1 MLLDRSSSA
10 VAQPSPVILG
20 TGLTGVAISRALAAA
35 GITHVLVGQRPTDAP
50 RLGESLNAEG
60 SLEIA
65 RQFPDRARFFFDKHR
80 LALFFDGRAV
90 AFDSLRIAAGR
101 GWYPLFGYPS
111 SVPLLHIDRVGFD
124 NAAFAAAIGDD
135 HCVFA
140 EDRAVGLDYRPP
152 ADRID
157 SVQLA
162 SGARIASSYVFDA
175 TNHTRFVARKL
186 GVARNVIGAPRRVV
200 FAHYGRAENTGSVSP
215 PWATT
220 TALLRLDRRTDP
232 IEGLAWCIPLGG
244 YVSLGVSVDP
254 EAVAANPSLLLDW
267 LEQVYSIRG
276 IDVRGAFPTRG
287 AAVDLRYE
295 HYTHAR
301 CYGRNWLLAGPSC
314 CQIWF
319 PSGAGVATGLIAARL
334 GPDILRA
341 PAEVPAVYQAYMDRV
356 AASHSALDWT
366 VQEDPWSVPLQEL
379 QRRSQAMIAGNAT
392 RLGRYLALHGAPAE
406 LAFGEAP
413 SRLYQSDRLL
423 ANPLRID
430 TALPEAQA
438 TRLFAESGEPDPW
451 TDAPI
456 EVPVL
461 TRPDKLDG
469 PPAIL
474 GVVDMLAGRR
484 KVDTSGELVA
494 PDLTVQ
500 IDQFQLRGLSQWNAW
515 ITFLRNSPAASNLD
529 LVPGSLSGD
538 GNRWVL
544 IGQWHA
550 AKAGLSSVSP
560 EFALIFTI
568 ADERVSAVQTQ
579 RADYTFITGDF
590 IVPPVAFAALLGRL
604 TASISQPGLKLV

>member
-1 MLLDRSSSA
+1 MLLDRSSSSSG
-10 VAQPSPVILG
+10 PPRPVVLG

-65 RQFPDRARFFFDKHR
+65 RQFPDQARFFFAKHR
-80 LALFFDGRAV
+80 LALFFNGHAV

-140 EDRAVGLDYRPP
+140 EDRAAGLDYRPG
-152 ADRID
+152 ADRTD
-157 SVQLA
+157 GVQLA

-200 FAHYGRAENTGSVSP
+200 FAHYSRAENTGSVSL

-254 EAVAANPSLLLDW
+254 ETVAANPSLLLDW
-267 LEQVYSIRG
+267 LEQAYSIRG

-287 AAVDLRYE
+287 AALDLRYE

-334 GPDILRA
+334 APDILRA
-341 PAEVPAVYQAYMDRV
+341 PADVAAVYQVYMDRV
-356 AASHSALDWT
+356 AVSHSALDWT
-366 VQEDPWSVPLQEL
+366 VEEDPWSVALDEL
-379 QRRSQAMIAGNAT
+379 QRRSQAMIAGNVT
-392 RLGRYLALHGAPAE
+392 RLGRYLTLHGAPAE
-406 LAFGEAP
+406 LTFGEAP

-423 ANPLRID
+423 ASPLRID

-451 TDAPI
+451 TDDAI

-469 PPAIL
+469 PQAIL
-474 GVVDMLAGRR
+474 GVVDVLSELRN
-484 KVDTSGELVA
+484 VDTSSELVT

-500 IDQFQLRGLSQWNAW
+500 IDQFQLRGISQWNAW
-515 ITFLRNSPAASNLD
+515 VTFLRNSPAVSNLD
-529 LVPGSLSGD
+529 LVPGSLAAD
-538 GNRWVL
+538 DNHWVL
-544 IGQWHA
+544 TGQWHA
-550 AKAGLSSVSP
+550 AKAGLPSVSP
-560 EFALIFTI
+560 EFSLTFTI
-568 ADERVSAVQTQ
+568 ADERVAIMQTR
-579 RADYTFITGDF
+579 RADYTFVAGDF
-590 IVPPVAFAALLGRL
+590 IVPPAAFAALVGQLAAG
-604 TASISQPGLKLV
+604 ASAAG